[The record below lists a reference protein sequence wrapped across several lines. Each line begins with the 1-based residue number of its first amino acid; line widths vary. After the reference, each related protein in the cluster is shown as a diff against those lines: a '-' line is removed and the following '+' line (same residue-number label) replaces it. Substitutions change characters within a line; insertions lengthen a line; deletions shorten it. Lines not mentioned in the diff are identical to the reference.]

1 MTYELT
7 INDKCASWN
16 DMMRLHHMK
25 RNEACQTIYELVHW
39 AVYQHK
45 GLRSLKT
52 PLTDVWIHFSIQYK
66 EKRRHDNDNAFIK
79 PYQDGLVK
87 AKVIVDD
94 ACLFVKEI
102 AIATKLGMPQDKIII
117 TINEV

>member
-1 MTYELT
+1 MTYVLE
-7 INDKCASWN
+7 INDKCPSWN
-16 DMMRLHHMK
+16 EMMRMNTHK
-25 RNEACQTIYELVHW
+25 RLRACEASYELIYW

-87 AKVIVDD
+87 AGVIVDD

-102 AIATKLGMPQDKIII
+102 AIATQLGMPQDKIVI